1 MMVAGIGCRRG
12 TDAEE
17 IEAVIKLALDR
28 VDRSQQD
35 LRALATLADKADE
48 PGLREAA
55 RRLSLP
61 LIACSAEAM
70 RSVDDRITTISM
82 RAKAVAGVSSVA
94 EAAALVAAGGASQLL
109 VARVAT
115 ARATCALAEGMGP

>member
-82 RAKAVAGVSSVA
+82 RAKAVAGVPSVA
-94 EAAALVAAGGASQLL
+94 EAAALVAAGAASQLL

-115 ARATCALAEGMGP
+115 KRATCAIAEGEGL